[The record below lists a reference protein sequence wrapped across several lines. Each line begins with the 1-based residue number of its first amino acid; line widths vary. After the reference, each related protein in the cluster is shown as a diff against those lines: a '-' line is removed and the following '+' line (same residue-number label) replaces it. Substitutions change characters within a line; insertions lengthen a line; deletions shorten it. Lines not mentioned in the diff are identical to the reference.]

1 MKIKLWGESMKKIV
15 WLGLIVFLFL
25 LTGCGKYS
33 EKDIVKDLGKNVDNI
48 KGYYLEAQMEIIN
61 NEDTYKYDVKVSYQR
76 GDLFRVS
83 LKNQANSHEQILL
96 RNDDGVY
103 VLTPS
108 LNKSFK
114 FQSEWPYN
122 NSQSYILQTIVKDIK
137 EDNKRTFEETENYY
151 VFTTKV
157 SYPNNRKLTKQVVYF
172 DKKLNLK
179 EVQVLDAENNAQ
191 IKVKITKTDM
201 KATYKAKYFT
211 LNENMQTASVD
222 ETVTPVMKIE
232 DIIYPMYIPDKT
244 SLGSQ
249 DTVAKTDGER
259 VILTFEG
266 DKPFILVEET
276 ASKESEFTTIPTYGE
291 PEMLIDTVGSVSDN
305 SVSWISN
312 GLEYYVASDAM
323 SIDELVNVARS
334 ISAIPVGK

>member
-1 MKIKLWGESMKKIV
+1 MKIQMWGESMKKFA
-15 WLGLIVFLFL
+15 WLGFLVFLFL
-25 LTGCGKYS
+25 LTGCGKYD
-33 EKDIVKDLGKNVDNI
+33 EKDVVKDLSKVIDNS

-61 NEDTYKYDVKVSYQR
+61 NEDVYKYDVKVSYQKD
-76 GDLFRVS
+76 DLFRVS
-83 LKNQANSHEQILL
+83 LKNKANNHEQILL
-96 RNDDGVY
+96 RNQDGVY

-122 NSQSYILQTIVKDIK
+122 NSQSYILQTILKDIK
-137 EDNKRTFEETENYY
+137 ADDDRVFEETKDYY

-172 DKKLNLK
+172 DKKFNLK
-179 EVQVLDAENNAQ
+179 EVQVLDDDNNAA

-201 KATYKAKYFT
+201 KATYNNKYFT
-211 LNENMQTASVD
+211 LNENMQTAVID
-222 ETVTPVMKIE
+222 ETIEPVMKIE
-232 DIIYPMYIPDKT
+232 DVIYPMYIPEAT

-249 DTVAKTDGER
+249 DTVEKTSGER
-259 VILTFEG
+259 IILTFEG
-266 DKPFILVEET
+266 EKPFILVEET
-276 ASKESEFTTIPTYGE
+276 ANKEEEFTTIPTYGE
-291 PEMLIDTVGSVSDN
+291 PMMLIDTVGSVSDN

-323 SIDELVNVARS
+323 SIDELISVATS
-334 ISAIPVGK
+334 ISTIPVGK

>member
-1 MKIKLWGESMKKIV
+1 MWGESMKKIV

-33 EKDIVKDLGKNVDNI
+33 EKDVVKDLSKMINNS

-61 NEDTYKYDVKVSYQR
+61 NEDIYKYDVKVSYQD

-96 RNDDGVY
+96 RNEDGVY

-122 NSQSYILQTIVKDIK
+122 NSQSYILQTVLEDIK
-137 EDNKRTFEETENYY
+137 EDDERSFEETDDYY
-151 VFTTKV
+151 IFTTDV
-157 SYPNNRKLTKQVVYF
+157 NYPNNRKLVKQVVYF
-172 DKKLNLK
+172 DKKLNIK
-179 EVQVLDAENNAQ
+179 EVQVMDEDNNTE
-191 IKVKITKTDM
+191 IKVKFTSIDM
-201 KATYKAKYFT
+201 KATYKDKYFT
-211 LNENMQTASVD
+211 LNENMQTAVVD
-222 ETVTPVMKIE
+222 DTVTPVSKIE
-232 DIIYPMYIPDKT
+232 DIIYPMYVPDNT
-244 SLGSQ
+244 ALGSQ
-249 DTVAKTDGER
+249 DTIAKTGGER

-276 ASKESEFTTIPTYGE
+276 ANKEDEFTTIPIYGE
-291 PEMLIDTVGSVSDN
+291 PTMLIDTVGAMSDN

-323 SIDELVNVARS
+323 DIDELVS
-334 ISAIPVGK
+334 IAKSVSIIPVGK

>member
-1 MKIKLWGESMKKIV
+1 
-15 WLGLIVFLFL
+15 LFKPL
-25 LTGCGKYS
+25 S
-33 EKDIVKDLGKNVDNI
+33 
-48 KGYYLEAQMEIIN
+48 
-61 NEDTYKYDVKVSYQR
+61 
-76 GDLFRVS
+76 
-83 LKNQANSHEQILL
+83 
-96 RNDDGVY
+96 VY

-232 DIIYPMYIPDKT
+232 DVIYPMYIPDKT

-276 ASKESEFTTIPTYGE
+276 ANKESEFTTIPTYGE

-312 GLEYYVASDAM
+312 GLEYNVASDAM
-323 SIDELVNVARS
+323 SIDELVSVARS